1 MRVLPDL
8 DTSEIGQS
16 PCEQCAGALSLYT
29 VIVASCVLAIRNNQA
44 TIQPHSLPLEA
55 NGVPALEY
63 IQQVIS
69 TCPEL
74 QPPPPPGAPCT
85 IGPDDPDG
93 VVLAATRGDCTQL
106 ISLTSRMVAP
116 LDPCDADLSVSM
128 SFVFPT
134 TLIVRSV
141 CMTACGECA
150 PTAPVVVQVNV
161 QITTFDWAN
170 EISWNVDGGS
180 DFPSQGAAPYA
191 NNSVNDQVLDLSVG
205 DHTLNY
211 FDSYGDGWHG
221 GYWTLIDPTSGALMA
236 GGDTVGGGRVVGA
249 GGSEEFTLGA
259 GGAITAAAQVAITVH
274 IHTITWANEIT
285 WNIDSGSKFGVTP
298 PFDDNS
304 EFYEAMVVSPGD
316 HMISY
321 YDAYGDGWHGGYW
334 EILPGSLDAG
344 TAAGVSPIAG
354 GPVDGQVTLSGGD
367 SVFTLSAL
375 ASDQVAGLVAANAQI
390 NVQITTF
397 DWANEIS
404 WNVDGG
410 TTFPDAASPY
420 NDNSVNDQVLDLS
433 VGDHTLNYFDSY
445 GDGWHGGYWSLI
457 NPVDSTTLA
466 GGPTSGVVAGA
477 GGQARFNLVASGS
490 GALVGGTPI
499 PMTVHIHT
507 VTWADEITWQVD
519 SMPEFGLVP
528 ALLDNS
534 DYYEVL
540 MLAPGQ
546 HTIDFFDAYGDGW
559 HGGYW
564 EVLPGRL
571 DAVFA
576 GTAATGVTPVAGG
589 PILGAVA
596 GFGGSAAFVAGSG
609 GTAASAPQCTAQ
621 CVVGFQCPVG
631 QWWDDAAGLCVA
643 TQAACGGGGSG
654 GR

>member
-191 NNSVNDQVLDLSVG
+191 N
-205 DHTLNY
+205 
-211 FDSYGDGWHG
+211 
-221 GYWTLIDPTSGALMA
+221 
-236 GGDTVGGGRVVGA
+236 
-249 GGSEEFTLGA
+249 
-259 GGAITAAAQVAITVH
+259 
-274 IHTITWANEIT
+274 
-285 WNIDSGSKFGVTP
+285 
-298 PFDDNS
+298 
-304 EFYEAMVVSPGD
+304 
-316 HMISY
+316 
-321 YDAYGDGWHGGYW
+321 
-334 EILPGSLDAG
+334 
-344 TAAGVSPIAG
+344 
-354 GPVDGQVTLSGGD
+354 
-367 SVFTLSAL
+367 
-375 ASDQVAGLVAANAQI
+375 
-390 NVQITTF
+390 
-397 DWANEIS
+397 
-404 WNVDGG
+404 
-410 TTFPDAASPY
+410 
-420 NDNSVNDQVLDLS
+420 NSVNDQVLDLS